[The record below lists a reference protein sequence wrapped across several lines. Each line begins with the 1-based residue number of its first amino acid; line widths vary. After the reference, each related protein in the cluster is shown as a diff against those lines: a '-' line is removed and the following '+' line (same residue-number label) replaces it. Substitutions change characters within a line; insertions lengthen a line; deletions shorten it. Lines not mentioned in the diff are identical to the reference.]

1 MLVDAIVSKNLTL
14 YRNRSILSATPVEG
28 WDYQILAYRE
38 KEDYELLKDWVPY
51 TFERNFCPLQHTC
64 KMRTVFTPRRPAE
77 TEDAYFEFRVPGGC
91 EAFVIIDG
99 VDYVGID
106 NDLSRARVYLTDE
119 MYVHDAYI
127 PTTKFADIAYAKYTL
142 TVESDKMPDN
152 ALSQIAKLFFVSAPI
167 MMTKR
172 SKSGERE
179 VDIKSFIK
187 DITAEVQDNTLK
199 INAVLSA
206 GSTENLNPEY
216 LITAIKQ
223 NTDIFADGRNVSYR
237 IMRETVYDANMKEF
251 C

>member
-1 MLVDAIVSKNLTL
+1 MLSKDKEVKACYSKFSRPMLDAPITVRIKFCKVGNLQFISHL
-14 YRNRSILSATPVEG
+14 DLQRAFHRILVRAGIPMWYTKGFNPHAKLVFGLPLSVGTESVCEMADLRIER
-28 WDYQILAYRE
+28 QISLE
-38 KEDYELLKDWVPY
+38 EIKDQL
-51 TFERNFCPLQHTC
+51 N
-64 KMRTVFTPRRPAE
+64 A
-77 TEDAYFEFRVPGGC
+77 
-91 EAFVIIDG
+91 
-99 VDYVGID
+99 
-106 NDLSRARVYLTDE
+106 NLTDE

-187 DITAEVQDNTLK
+187 DITAEVQDNTLR